1 MSRALFASCP
11 LESLKM
17 LKFACCDGRWDFNWR
32 LVLMDGAGH
41 PPPEMFSHPQMDNA
55 LFGHR

>member
-1 MSRALFASCP
+1 MP
-11 LESLKM
+11 LPNHLKILSM
-17 LKFACCDGRWDFNWR
+17 NVRLRDGRWDFNWR

>member
-1 MSRALFASCP
+1 MGR
-11 LESLKM
+11 M
-17 LKFACCDGRWDFNWR
+17 LKFGCDGRWDFNWR